1 MLTNKIEEYEKRNE
15 VLIINNYDL
24 IQNVENLN
32 KELKNASSKHSNEID
47 ILNDKI
53 FDDQELFKEN
63 IEA

>member
-32 KELKNASSKHSNEID
+32 KELKN
-47 ILNDKI
+47 
-53 FDDQELFKEN
+53 N
-63 IEA
+63 ISEH